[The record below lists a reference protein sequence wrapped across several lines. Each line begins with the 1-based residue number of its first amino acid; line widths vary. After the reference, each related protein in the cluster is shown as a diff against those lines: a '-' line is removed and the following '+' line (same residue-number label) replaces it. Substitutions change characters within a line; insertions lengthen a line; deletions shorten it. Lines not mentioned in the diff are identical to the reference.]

1 MKQFVSLKMCLVII
15 FMAFVVHVLYF
26 NSFVSDDAYISFR
39 YAKNLINGHGLVWN
53 IGEKPV
59 EGYTNFLWVIIISIF
74 MKMSFEPALVSKV
87 LGTCFGFVTILL
99 AYVFPAFLLQRKNLL
114 NLIAPAILAC
124 CGPFAAWST
133 GGLETHMFT
142 AFILAGALSY
152 LYELDH
158 EAMIPLPS
166 AILFSL
172 ASLTRPEGLLIFGL
186 TCLHRFFHLLAS
198 KKNPFSLKTFIWLGT
213 FLTIYGLY
221 FYWRFNYY
229 GFLFPNTFYAKT
241 GGGIDQFWSGWTY
254 LKLFFVHNTWPFAI
268 ILSLFILLTP
278 LRSPVT
284 YLLLLTISYSA
295 YIVAVGGDFFPL
307 FRFFV
312 PLVPF
317 MAILTQEGLINL
329 YQWLLQLR
337 YPNWVKRS
345 AITFF
350 LFVFM
355 VTLTQGFISSFNKR
369 GQLLRGRKGST
380 GRGIARGEWLRQHAS
395 PNDTLAALAIGAIS
409 YYSELKSIDRLGI
422 TDVHIAHVKMRL
434 TGDRMP
440 GHDKRDLNYIV
451 SRKPTYIFGPLI
463 YRKFKPRYSTVSTI
477 YQLYELFYI
486 EFDGVEEKAYRLKEQ
501 KDQH

>member
-1 MKQFVSLKMCLVII
+1 MKQFAYLKMFLVII
-15 FMAFVVHVLYF
+15 VAAFVLQVLYF
-26 NSFVSDDAYISFR
+26 NCFVSDDAYISFR

-53 IGEKPV
+53 VGEKPV
-59 EGYTNFLWVIIISIF
+59 EGYTNFLWVILISIF

-87 LGTCFGFVTILL
+87 LGTFFGLVTICLTYL
-99 AYVFPAFLLQRKNLL
+99 FPAFILRRKNLS

-142 AFILAGALSY
+142 ALILAGALAY

-158 EAMIPLPS
+158 EEISPLSS

-186 TCLHRFFHLLAS
+186 TCLHRFLHLLVS
-198 KKNPFSLKTFIWLGT
+198 KKNPFCLKTFIWLCT

-229 GFLFPNTFYAKT
+229 GYLFPNTFYAKT

-254 LKLFFVHNTWPFAI
+254 LKLFFVDNTWPFAI
-268 ILSLFILLTP
+268 ILSLFILLKP

-284 YLLLLTISYSA
+284 YLLLLTISFAA
-295 YIVAVGGDFFPL
+295 YIVTVGGDFFPL
-307 FRFFV
+307 FRFFI

-317 MAILTQEGLINL
+317 MAILTQEGLLHL
-329 YQWLLQLR
+329 YQWLLRLS
-337 YPNWVKRS
+337 YPRWVKLS
-345 AITFF
+345 AITFC

-355 VTLTQGFISSFNKR
+355 LTLTQGFISSFNKR

-380 GRGIARGEWLRQHAS
+380 LRGITQGKWLRQHAS

-409 YYSELKSIDRLGI
+409 YYSELKTIDRLGI
-422 TDVHIAHVKMRL
+422 TDVHIAHVNMRL
-434 TGDRMP
+434 MGDRMP
-440 GHDKRDLNYIV
+440 GHDKRDLSYIV
-451 SRKPTYIFGPLI
+451 SRKPTYFFGPLI
-463 YRKFKPRYSTVSTI
+463 YRNFKPPYLPVKKF
-477 YQLYELFYI
+477 YELYEPFYI
-486 EFDGVEEKAYRLKEQ
+486 ECDGVEYRAYKLKEQ
-501 KDQH
+501 KDHH

>member
-1 MKQFVSLKMCLVII
+1 
-15 FMAFVVHVLYF
+15 MAFVVHVNYF
-26 NSFVSDDAYISFR
+26 NCFVSDDAYISFR

-53 IGEKPV
+53 VGENPV
-59 EGYTNFLWVIIISIF
+59 EGYTNFLWVILISLF

-87 LGTCFGFVTILL
+87 LGTFFGFVTIFL
-99 AYVFPAFLLQRKNLL
+99 AYVFPAIIFQRKNIF

-142 AFILAGALSY
+142 AFILAGALAY
-152 LYELDH
+152 LYELHH
-158 EAMIPLPS
+158 EETIPLAS

-172 ASLTRPEGLLIFGL
+172 ACLTRPEGLLLFGL

-198 KKNPFSLKTFIWLGT
+198 KKNPFCLKMFIWLGS
-213 FLTIYGLY
+213 FLTIYGLF

-241 GGGIDQFWSGWTY
+241 GGGIDQFLSGWTY
-254 LKLFFVHNTWPFAI
+254 LKLFFVHNAWPFAI
-268 ILSLFILLTP
+268 SLSVFLLLKP
-278 LRSPVT
+278 RRSPVI
-284 YLLLLTISYSA
+284 YLLLLTVSFSA

-317 MAILTQEGLINL
+317 MALLIQEGLLHIG
-329 YQWLLQLR
+329 QWLLKLR
-337 YPNWVKRS
+337 YPYWVKLS
-345 AITFF
+345 AIIFCF
-350 LFVFM
+350 LIFM
-355 VTLTQGFISSFNKR
+355 LTLTQGFLSSFNKH

-380 GRGIARGEWLRQHAS
+380 GRGIVRGKWLRQHAS
-395 PNDTLAALAIGAIS
+395 PNDSFAALAIGAIS

-434 TGDRMP
+434 IGDRMP
-440 GHDKRDLNYIV
+440 GHNKRDLSYIV
-451 SRKPTYIFGPLI
+451 SRKPTYFFGPLI
-463 YRKFKPRYSTVSTI
+463 YRNFKPLYRPVKKFYE
-477 YQLYELFYI
+477 LYEPFYL
-486 EFDGVEEKAYRLKEQ
+486 EYEGCKERGYKLKEQ
-501 KDQH
+501 KNPQ